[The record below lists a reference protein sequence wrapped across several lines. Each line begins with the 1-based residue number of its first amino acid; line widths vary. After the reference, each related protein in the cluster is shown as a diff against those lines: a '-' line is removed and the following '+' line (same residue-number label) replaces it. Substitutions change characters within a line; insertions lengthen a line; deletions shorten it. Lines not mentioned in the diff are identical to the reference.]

1 MARDLSHVLGT
12 GYYQFVFGS
21 TPTGVSP
28 TIQLKYLPLA
38 SLSEVGGETGVPSAG
53 DVVEQK
59 WNEEEIEDFVR
70 KLGFLDAEGSDGD
83 LINHFLH
90 LNQVWFVCV
99 HTYLCMYMHV
109 CLCAESIDLEVP
121 ASL

>member
-1 MARDLSHVLGT
+1 MARDLSHVLDT

-28 TIQLKYLPLA
+28 TIQLKYRPLT
-38 SLSEVGGETGVPSAG
+38 SLSEVGGETGVPSAE

-99 HTYLCMYMHV
+99 HVNLCMYMHV
-109 CLCAESIDLEVP
+109 CVCAESM
-121 ASL
+121 SS

>member
-1 MARDLSHVLGT
+1 MARDLSHVFST

-38 SLSEVGGETGVPSAG
+38 SPSEAGGETGGPSAG

-59 WNEEEIEDFVR
+59 WNEKEIEDFVR
-70 KLGFLDAEGSDGD
+70 KLGFLDAEGSDGNQ
-83 LINHFLH
+83 INHFLH
-90 LNQVWFVCV
+90 LNQVRLCV
-99 HTYLCMYMHV
+99 YMHTHV
-109 CLCAESIDLEVP
+109 CTCICMCVY
-121 ASL
+121 